1 MYPISFPLYLIGMR
15 TVRALAAVLFTC
27 VLCIAAP
34 LRIADPHMAEQ
45 YHARRVDLRKALP
58 DGITVLFGRT
68 ESLEEDLRTGFFQEA
83 NFYYLTGWR
92 EPGAILLLAPLPE
105 DPKAP
110 GYDAKAKLPREILF
124 LPERNPDQE
133 KWTGR
138 KLGPSDPDVK
148 GVTGFEAVMPAEKFE
163 AELRTV
169 LEAYARIYTLV
180 DQPAARLK
188 ELAPL
193 RNISGAALAIAKLRM
208 HKSPEEIALIEH
220 ATGVTLDAHR
230 LAWQRAAPGLYEYQI
245 AAAMMDVYQEAGC
258 ERSAYAPIVGSGPN
272 SVFLHYSRNSRRIDA
287 GEVLLMDV
295 GAECA
300 GYASDITRTIPVSG
314 KFTHRQREIYE
325 IVLGAQKAAIAAV
338 KPGQSLSKTVPNSL
352 YHIAYDYIDSHG
364 KDLHGDSL
372 GKYFTHGL
380 GHHVGLDVHDAYD
393 PAATLEAGMVITIE
407 PGIYIPEENLG
418 VRIEDMVL
426 VTEHGAKLL
435 SAALPREPGEIEK
448 LVGHGAP
455 AASDR

>member
-1 MYPISFPLYLIGMR
+1 MR
-15 TVRALAAVLFTC
+15 LLFAPTVVLFSALS
-27 VLCIAAP
+27 VAAP
-34 LRIADPHMAEQ
+34 VRTTDTHMTQQ
-45 YHARRVDLRKALP
+45 YHARRAELRKALG
-58 DGITVLFGRT
+58 DGVTVLFGHT
-68 ESLEEDLRTGFFQEA
+68 EDREEDLRTGFFQES
-83 NFYYLTGWR
+83 NFYYLTGWQ

-105 DPKAP
+105 DSKTP
-110 GYDAKAKLPREILF
+110 GYEAKAKLPREILF

-138 KLGPSDPDVK
+138 KLGPSDPDAK
-148 GVTGFEAVMPAEKFE
+148 NITGFEAVMPAERFE
-163 AELRTV
+163 SELRKV
-169 LEAYARIYTLV
+169 LEAYPRLYTLV
-180 DQPAARLK
+180 DQPSTARLRQ
-188 ELAPL
+188 LAPL
-193 RNISGAALAIAKLRM
+193 RDISGAALAIAKLRM
-208 HKSPEEIALIEH
+208 HKSPEEIALIQH
-220 ATGVTLDAHR
+220 ATDVTLEAHR
-230 LAWQRAAPGLYEYQI
+230 AAWQRAAPGLFEYQI

-272 SVFLHYSRNSRRIDA
+272 SVYLHYSRNSRRMDA

-300 GYASDITRTIPVSG
+300 AYASDITRTIPVNG
-314 KFTHRQREIYE
+314 KFTRRQREIYE

-426 VTEHGAKLL
+426 VTEHGGKLL

-448 LVGHGAP
+448 LVGRGAP
-455 AASDR
+455 GASGR

>member
-1 MYPISFPLYLIGMR
+1 MN
-15 TVRALAAVLFTC
+15 
-27 VLCIAAP
+27 
-34 LRIADPHMAEQ
+34 EQ
-45 YHARRVDLRKALP
+45 YRSRRADLRKALAA
-58 DGITVLFGRT
+58 GITVLFGRT
-68 ESLEEDLRTGFFQEA
+68 ESEEDLRAGFFQEP
-83 NFYYLTGWR
+83 NFYYLTGWQ

-105 DPKAP
+105 DAKAP
-110 GYDAKAKLPREILF
+110 GYAAKAKVPREILF
-124 LPERNPDQE
+124 LPERNPEQE

-138 KLGPSDPDVK
+138 KLGPSDPDAK
-148 GVTGFEAVMPAEKFE
+148 TATGFEAVMPAEKFE
-163 AELRTV
+163 SELAAV
-169 LEAYARIYTLV
+169 LEAYPRLYTLV
-180 DQPAARLK
+180 DQPAAARLK
-188 ELAPL
+188 QLAPL
-193 RNISGAALAIAKLRM
+193 RDISSAALAIAKLRM
-208 HKSPEEIALIEH
+208 HKSPEEIALIQH
-220 ATGVTLDAHR
+220 AIDVTLEAHR

-272 SVFLHYSRNSRRIDA
+272 SVYLHYSRNSRRMDT

-300 GYASDITRTIPVSG
+300 GYAADITRTIPVNG
-314 KFTHRQREIYE
+314 KFTKRQREIYE

-338 KPGQSLSKTVPNSL
+338 KPGQTLSKSDLHGL
-352 YHIAYDYIDSHG
+352 YRIAYDYIDSHG

-380 GHHVGLDVHDAYD
+380 GHHVGLDVHDAND
-393 PAATLEAGMVITIE
+393 PSVPLEAGMVITIE

-426 VTEHGAKLL
+426 VTEHGAKVM

-448 LVGHGAP
+448 LVGRSSP
-455 AASDR
+455 AASGR